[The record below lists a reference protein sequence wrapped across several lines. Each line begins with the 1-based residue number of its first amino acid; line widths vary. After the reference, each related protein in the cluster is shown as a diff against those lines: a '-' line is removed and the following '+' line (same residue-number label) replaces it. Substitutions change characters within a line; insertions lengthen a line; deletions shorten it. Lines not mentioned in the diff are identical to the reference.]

1 LEEEWRGEKHRD
13 GRGGNEP
20 RKKLEGCREGGW
32 KGFGGKKTFA
42 TQLEAPSSAVDKGSM
57 NVEKGSEEDLK
68 KDRRR
73 GIFKCLE
80 KSRAVKGD
88 SGEKKQ
94 PEKKR
99 KMDIDREEQGDGV
112 KKVKATGG
120 AEENHNTVR
129 KMAGSADRSCET
141 Q

>member
-1 LEEEWRGEKHRD
+1 
-13 GRGGNEP
+13 
-20 RKKLEGCREGGW
+20 
-32 KGFGGKKTFA
+32 
-42 TQLEAPSSAVDKGSM
+42 M